1 MADGALNQSMDEI
14 LAQIRKIIAEEPS
27 AGVRPVAVTAPPLP
41 VPSAV
46 PAAAPVPP
54 IVAQVAAVDPVVAEA
69 EAAPVAVPPSA
80 VAAPSAVALPVAHQA
95 PATLDDLSDLF
106 EADTDS
112 AIEVAGAAALLPPIA
127 ATPSKAATVDAP
139 APETSAED
147 DFIAALVEDER
158 PGLVTPPSVL
168 VATDPAPAPALQ
180 IEPVAPIVDQIAT
193 ARPEPTS
200 VEPPVVQPPVVEPPV
215 VEAVGIAETAEGP
228 PSPVALA
235 PLDIPLAAVAAV
247 PPATPPITLVPPP
260 VVAAGPV
267 SLSSLF
273 ANRVDTNS
281 RASGLLVPTHI
292 GRTVEAKAPPAEATP
307 PADVAPVAAAPAA
320 VAADAVAVTHAAP
333 VSTALGALA
342 AGLAASGLVTTPP
355 TSAAVVDAAPP
366 AVASAMPA
374 PPSSPVATAPAV
386 AALSVDQQIE
396 AIRPILKEWLDA
408 NMPRILDGALKEA
421 LPDLLARAKEAAQN
435 TGS

>member
-1 MADGALNQSMDEI
+1 
-14 LAQIRKIIAEEPS
+14 
-27 AGVRPVAVTAPPLP
+27 
-41 VPSAV
+41 
-46 PAAAPVPP
+46 
-54 IVAQVAAVDPVVAEA
+54 
-69 EAAPVAVPPSA
+69 
-80 VAAPSAVALPVAHQA
+80 
-95 PATLDDLSDLF
+95 
-106 EADTDS
+106 
-112 AIEVAGAAALLPPIA
+112 
-127 ATPSKAATVDAP
+127 
-139 APETSAED
+139 
-147 DFIAALVEDER
+147 
-158 PGLVTPPSVL
+158 

-200 VEPPVVQPPVVEPPV
+200 VEPPVVQPPVIDP
-215 VEAVGIAETAEGP
+215 AGIAEAAAVP
-228 PSPVALA
+228 PSTVAIA
-235 PLDIPLAAVAAV
+235 PSDIPLAAVAAV

-307 PADVAPVAAAPAA
+307 PADVAPVAAVPAA

-342 AGLAASGLVTTPP
+342 AGLAASGIVTTPP

-366 AVASAMPA
+366 AVASTVPA
-374 PPSSPVATAPAV
+374 PSSSPVATAPAV
-386 AALSVDQQIE
+386 VGLSIDQQIE
-396 AIRPILKEWLDA
+396 AIRPILKDWLDA